1 MTEQSKR
8 KQITE
13 SIKARLDEINKE
25 IDHLEERVRESS
37 GEVEKKYQEQLKT
50 VREKRTEF
58 TEKLDQLQ
66 TAGEA
71 QWEKIK
77 LDVDYAWKAFN
88 NSVNY
93 FRAHFK

>member
-1 MTEQSKR
+1 MTDQSKR
-8 KQITE
+8 KQFTE

-25 IDHLEERVRESS
+25 IDHLEERVRDNS
-37 GEVEKKYQEQLKT
+37 GDAAKKYQEQLEA

-58 TEKLDQLQ
+58 KDKLEELQ
-66 TAGEA
+66 SASEA
-71 QWEKIK
+71 QWEKVK

-93 FRAHFK
+93 FRSHFK